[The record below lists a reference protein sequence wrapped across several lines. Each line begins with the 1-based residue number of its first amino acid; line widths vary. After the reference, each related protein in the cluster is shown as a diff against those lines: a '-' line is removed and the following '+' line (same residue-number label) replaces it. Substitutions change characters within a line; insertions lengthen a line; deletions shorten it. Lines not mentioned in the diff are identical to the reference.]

1 MKVKRL
7 LEVGPPSAG
16 SKKNVGFARVD
27 GILWVSL
34 WITLAATASLRAGP
48 LSSDQVAASAAS
60 SSITESDKPQST
72 RYGLFDLLDHRSDYG
87 QGVFPEP
94 FLVDDSDL
102 EVNEARLDWETTQRN
117 SQHNNLITGEVEK
130 GFGLLTL
137 EVEVPFEHNYNG
149 NDVENGF
156 ANIDLGARVPIY
168 QYVSSNGFLDSTFGV
183 GIEVG
188 IPTNSTVSKN
198 AELVPKVFNDLR
210 LGSHFTLQSVFG
222 YSMLYGPGEDGGLDT
237 FEYGFVFG
245 WTIPHSELP
254 IPGVLQLIP
263 MLELNGETALN
274 HAEHGS
280 NSLIGD
286 LGVRVNTKPIG
297 SIQPRLGV
305 AFVFPVDRGA
315 RDDVHWGVV
324 TSLVFEY

>member
-1 MKVKRL
+1 MNVKRF
-7 LEVGPPSAG
+7 LEFRAPSAG
-16 SKKNVGFARVD
+16 LKKIVGFTGVD
-27 GILWVSL
+27 GVLWVAL
-34 WITLAATASLRAGP
+34 WITLAASASLRAGP
-48 LSSDQVAASAAS
+48 LSSDQVAASTAS
-60 SSITESDKPQST
+60 SSTVESDKPQST
-72 RYGLFDLLDHRSDYG
+72 RYGLFDWLDHRSSYG

-102 EVNEARLDWETTQRN
+102 EVNEARLDWLTTQRN
-117 SQHNNLITGEVEK
+117 AQHNNLITGEVEK

-137 EVEVPFEHNYNG
+137 EVEVPFEHNYDG

-156 ANIDLGARVPIY
+156 ANIDVGARVPIY
-168 QYVSSNGFLDSTFGV
+168 QYVSSNGFVDSTFGA

-210 LGSHFTLQSVFG
+210 LGQHFTLQSVFG
-222 YSMLYGPGEDGGLDT
+222 YSMLYGPGEDGGLQT

-245 WTIPHSELP
+245 YTIPHSELP

-263 MLELNGETALN
+263 MLELSGGTTLN
-274 HAEHGS
+274 LSDHGS

-286 LGVRVNTKPIG
+286 LGFRVNTKPIG
-297 SIQPRLGV
+297 GVQPRLGV

>member
-7 LEVGPPSAG
+7 LQVRPPSAG
-16 SKKNVGFARVD
+16 SKKIVGFTRVD

-34 WITLAATASLRAGP
+34 WITLTTTTSLRAGP
-48 LSSDQVAASAAS
+48 LSSDQVAS
-60 SSITESDKPQST
+60 SSIVESDKPQST
-72 RYGLFDLLDHRSDYG
+72 RYGLFDWLDHRSAYG

-102 EVNEARLDWETTQRN
+102 EVNEARLDWLTTQRN
-117 SQHNNLITGEVEK
+117 AQHNNLITGEVEK

-137 EVEVPFEHNYNG
+137 EVEVPFEHNNNG

-156 ANIDLGARVPIY
+156 ANIDVGARYPIY
-168 QYVSSNGFLDSTFGV
+168 QYVSSNGFVDSTFGA

-210 LGSHFTLQSVFG
+210 LGQHFTLQSVFG
-222 YSMLYGPGEDGGLDT
+222 YSMLYGPGEDGRLQT

-245 WTIPHSELP
+245 YTISHRDLP

-263 MLELNGETALN
+263 MLELSGETELN
-274 HAEHGS
+274 HADHGQ

-297 SIQPRLGV
+297 GIQPRLGV

>member
-7 LEVGPPSAG
+7 LEVRPPSAG
-16 SKKNVGFARVD
+16 SKKIVGFTRVD
-27 GILWVSL
+27 RILWVSL
-34 WITLAATASLRAGP
+34 WITLTATTALRAGP
-48 LSSDQVAASAAS
+48 LSSDQVAS
-60 SSITESDKPQST
+60 SSIAESEKPQST
-72 RYGLFDLLDHRSDYG
+72 RYGLFDWLDHRSAYG

-102 EVNEARLDWETTQRN
+102 EVNEARLDWLTTQRN
-117 SQHNNLITGEVEK
+117 AQHNNQITGEVEK

-137 EVEVPFEHNYNG
+137 EVEVPFEHNTDG

-156 ANIDLGARVPIY
+156 ANIDVGARYPIY
-168 QYVSSNGFLDSTFGV
+168 QYVSSNGFVDSTFGA

-210 LGSHFTLQSVFG
+210 LGQHFTLQSVFG
-222 YSMLYGPGEDGGLDT
+222 YSMLYGPGEDGRLQT

-245 WTIPHSELP
+245 YTIPHSELP

-263 MLELNGETALN
+263 MLELSGETTLN

-286 LGVRVNTKPIG
+286 LGFRVNTKPIG
-297 SIQPRLGV
+297 GVQPRLGV

-315 RDDVHWGVV
+315 RDDIHWGVV